1 MTSTTTL
8 KLPDKLKARI
18 KRLAK
23 EMDRSAHAIMV
34 EALEREIAREERVR
48 DFVREAVAADKSIE
62 NSADIY
68 LSNDVHAWMERL
80 ARNPKA
86 PRPKP
91 WRG

>member
-62 NSADIY
+62 NGADIY

-86 PRPKP
+86 PRP
-91 WRG
+91 